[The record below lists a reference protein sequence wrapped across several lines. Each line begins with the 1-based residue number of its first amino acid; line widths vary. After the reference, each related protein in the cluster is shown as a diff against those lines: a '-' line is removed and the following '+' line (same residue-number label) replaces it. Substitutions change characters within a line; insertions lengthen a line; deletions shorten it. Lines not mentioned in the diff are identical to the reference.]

1 MKTITATEFKNRA
14 AQVLKEVSSSGKT
27 IIVTKRG
34 KPLVRVEAVSGNREP
49 IKLGTMAGTGFIV
62 GDVISPVFDEW
73 ETLDPNDEPKR
84 RRRR

>member
-34 KPLVRVEAVSGNREP
+34 KPLVRVEAVSEKRGP
-49 IKLGTMAGTGFIV
+49 IKLGTMADTLIV
-62 GDVISPVFDEW
+62 MGDIVSPVFDEW
-73 ETLDPNDEPKR
+73 EYLDPNENPRHR
-84 RRRR
+84 R